1 MTRWQRGSWYEYIVY
16 VYLYGI
22 KRWNFKY
29 EMYIWQS
36 VILKLLLMLDCKI
49 VLEHTSRTSLMS
61 WRRINGSILV
71 SLCVREHVW
80 LFILSVLRL
89 ISLNGDWESV
99 LKKNLIMHYHW
110 PKIIFK
116 IRFLLKVLSN
126 EQKAQTFQF
135 KIASNEKSIINKI

>member
-1 MTRWQRGSWYEYIVY
+1 MTRWQRGSWYEYIY
-16 VYLYGI
+16 VYLDGI

-29 EMYIWQS
+29 GMYIWQS

-61 WRRINGSILV
+61 WRRINGSNLV
-71 SLCVREHVW
+71 CLCVREHVW

-99 LKKNLIMHYHW
+99 LKRIWLCISITIDQKS
-110 PKIIFK
+110 
-116 IRFLLKVLSN
+116 FLKFVFCWKCYRTNKKRRHFSLK
-126 EQKAQTFQF
+126 
-135 KIASNEKSIINKI
+135 